1 MMGRLPFMAGN
12 WKMNKTTGEAIDL
25 VRELKAAISG
35 VKGVEVAV
43 APPFTALYAVC
54 KELEGSSIRLAA
66 QNLYWEEKG
75 AFTGEV
81 SPLMLKEVGCHYV
94 IIGHSERRQF
104 FGETDETV
112 NRRIKAAL
120 AQGLKVIFCIGETL
134 KEREEGKT
142 FSVIERQVE
151 DGLKNLSDKEMKN
164 MVTAYEPVWAIG
176 TGKTATP
183 GQAEEVHRFIRGK
196 IEKLYPREVS
206 EEIRIQYGGSVT
218 PENIK
223 GLMEQANIDG
233 ALVGGASL
241 KAESFSKIVRF
252 KEL

>member
-1 MMGRLPFMAGN
+1 MGRLPFIAGN
-12 WKMNKTTGEAIDL
+12 WKMNKTVGEAVDL
-25 VRELKAAISG
+25 VRELKTALSG
-35 VKGVEVAV
+35 VEEVEVAV
-43 APPFTALYAVC
+43 APPYTALFAVY
-54 KELEGSSIRLAA
+54 KELEGSPIRLAA

-75 AFTGEV
+75 AFTGEI
-81 SPLMLKEVGCHYV
+81 SPIMLKEAGCHYV

-112 NRRIKAAL
+112 NRRIQAAL
-120 AQGLKVIFCIGETL
+120 VHNLKVIFCIGETL
-134 KEREEGKT
+134 KEREGGKT
-142 FSVIERQVE
+142 FPVIERQIGG
-151 DGLKNLSDKEMKN
+151 GLKGLGDQEVRNT
-164 MVTAYEPVWAIG
+164 VIAYEPVWAIG

-183 GQAEEVHRFIRGK
+183 EQAEEVHRFIRGK
-196 IEKLYPREVS
+196 LEKLYSGAVS
-206 EEIRIQYGGSVT
+206 EGIRIQYGGSVT

-223 GLMEQANIDG
+223 GLMKQPDIDG

>member
-1 MMGRLPFMAGN
+1 MKRLPFIAGN
-12 WKMNKTTGEAIDL
+12 WKMNKTVREAVDI
-25 VRELKAAISG
+25 VRELKTSLSG
-35 VKGVEVAV
+35 AKGVEVAV
-43 APPFTALYAVC
+43 APPFTALFAVHQ
-54 KELEGSSIRLAA
+54 EIEGSPIYLAA

-81 SPLMLKEVGCHYV
+81 SPIMLKEVGCHYV

-120 AQGLKVIFCIGETL
+120 THRLKVILCIGETL
-134 KEREEGKT
+134 QEREGEKT
-142 FSVIERQVE
+142 FSVIEKQIE
-151 DGLKNLSDKEMKN
+151 GGLKGLGDQEIRNT
-164 MVTAYEPVWAIG
+164 VIAYEPVWAIG

-183 GQAEEVHRFIRGK
+183 KQAEEVHGFIRRKLG
-196 IEKLYPREVS
+196 KLYSREVS

-218 PENIK
+218 PENIR
-223 GLMEQANIDG
+223 GLMDQPNIDG

-241 KAESFSKIVRF
+241 KADSFSKIVRF
-252 KEL
+252 EEL